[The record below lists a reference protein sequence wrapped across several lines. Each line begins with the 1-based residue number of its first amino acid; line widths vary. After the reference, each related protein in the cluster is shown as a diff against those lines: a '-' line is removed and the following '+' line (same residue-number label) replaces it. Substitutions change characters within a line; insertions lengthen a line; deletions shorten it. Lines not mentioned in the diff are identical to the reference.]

1 MFREPG
7 YVRPRAGV
15 ALRFLIRSHTL
26 LSYLSALGAH
36 RAALPDS
43 AQMAVLRTAAEGAIA
58 ALEALA
64 AGLEKG
70 TVSDPGDLDA
80 ETAARAAL
88 VQAIA
93 GAGADGDP
101 QARTFHTELGLIW
114 LQIDALRSHAREWL
128 QPAAGDTPT
137 APA

>member
-1 MFREPG
+1 
-7 YVRPRAGV
+7 V

-58 ALEALA
+58 ALEGLA

-70 TVSDPGDLDA
+70 VIEAPGDAVA
-80 ETAARAAL
+80 ESTARAAL
-88 VQAIA
+88 AQAVA
-93 GAGADGDP
+93 ASGENEDGGDP

-114 LQIDALRSHAREWL
+114 LQIDALRTHAREWL
-128 QPAAGDTPT
+128 QSEGSETTT